1 MLDPHARNSEIK
13 LFNAISHCDSIGG
26 RIFTPKTKDENL
38 LLLDW
43 CKFLIHDWRFTDKKI
58 GIAIYYKKPEG
69 KWIDAYT
76 NQPPTSNYYNWEDET
91 EYNCEEN
98 AKEARF

>member
-26 RIFTPKTKDENL
+26 RIFTPQNDKEND

-43 CKFLIHDWRFTDKKI
+43 CKFLNIFWRYIGKKI

-76 NQPPTSNYYNWEDET
+76 NQPPTSNYDNWEDET